1 MQYFIDN
8 WSTKQL
14 IVSTTLFLFWSR
26 KIVPNMFVIK
36 TENNSMLEKVLL
48 VYNRNG
54 ELLRL
59 VGTKPA
65 GLQVRSVLH
74 YGNYKYENKNISLCN
89 TVNCIDKS
97 DLNLE

>member
-1 MQYFIDN
+1 
-8 WSTKQL
+8 
-14 IVSTTLFLFWSR
+14 
-26 KIVPNMFVIK
+26 MFVIK

-74 YGNYKYENKNISLCN
+74 YGNYKYEKKNISLCN
-89 TVNCIDKS
+89 TVNSIDKS